1 MGTPFFPTKIRSIIA
16 DYAVVLTLIL
26 FVTFDHA
33 FNLATPKLTVPTVFE
48 PTRSDLRDWW
58 IPMTDP
64 SSPWYI
70 YLLASIP
77 ALLLTVL
84 LFMDQQITSVIV
96 NRKEHKLKKGGES
109 DAPGELPQFLGVREQ
124 RITGICVFLLVGL
137 STQLAPI
144 LKLIPMPVLYGV
156 LMYMGVNTLR
166 GMQFIDRLALML
178 MPTRHQPDHA
188 YLRHVPLYKVHLFTG
203 IQAATLVA
211 LWIIKSTA
219 ASLIFPLMVLAMVG
233 FRKAMDYC
241 PSLFSQR
248 DLFYL
253 DSLMPEKKKKNKAR
267 RVGVGSDEEKETLQN
282 GNGKITNGRPQV

>member
-1 MGTPFFPTKIRSIIA
+1 MG
-16 DYAVVLTLIL
+16 
-26 FVTFDHA
+26 
-33 FNLATPKLTVPTVFE
+33 
-48 PTRSDLRDWW
+48 
-58 IPMTDP
+58 
-64 SSPWYI
+64 
-70 YLLASIP
+70 
-77 ALLLTVL
+77 
-84 LFMDQQITSVIV
+84 
-96 NRKEHKLKKGGES
+96 
-109 DAPGELPQFLGVREQ
+109 GVREQ

-166 GMQFIDRLALML
+166 GMQFIDRLALMF

-211 LWIIKSTA
+211 LWTIKSTA

-233 FRKAMDYC
+233 FRKGMDYC

-253 DSLMPEKKKKNKAR
+253 DSLMPEKKKKTR
-267 RVGVGSDEEKETLQN
+267 RIGVGSDEEKETLQN
-282 GNGKITNGRPQV
+282 GNIKNNDSASQV